1 MKKQMTQIVKKKL
14 KKKNKAG
21 GPTLL
26 DFDHSTK
33 LQ

>member
-14 KKKNKAG
+14 KKNKAG